1 VGPRSALI
9 KEHSEVKRHTALTT
23 GLGLVVALTGVFGLT
38 ACGSDDGGSAGGSS
52 SQEQASESDIAED
65 LENARTAVA
74 DALAE
79 DDSWAQIMLASDVQ
93 APTVKY
99 GLLVV
104 PYTFSDAASRIQ
116 GTIDIE
122 DGKYTIEGDSAA
134 TDKTWQI
141 DQDGTITE
149 VTE

>member
-1 VGPRSALI
+1 M
-9 KEHSEVKRHTALTT
+9 KRNKALTT
-23 GLGLVVALTGVFGLT
+23 GLSLVVALTGVFGLA
-38 ACGSDDGGSAGGSS
+38 ACGSDDSGSTGGTSS
-52 SQEQASESDIAED
+52 EQQAASESDIAED
-65 LENARTAVA
+65 LENARKAVA

-104 PYTFSDAASRIQ
+104 PYTYSDAASRIQ
-116 GTIDIE
+116 GTITIDG
-122 DGKYTIEGDSAA
+122 GKYTIDGDSAA
-134 TDKTWQI
+134 TGQTWQI

>member
-1 VGPRSALI
+1 
-9 KEHSEVKRHTALTT
+9 VKSNKVLST
-23 GLGLVVALTGVFGLT
+23 GLGLMIAVTGAFGLT
-38 ACGSDDGGSAGGSS
+38 ACGSDDSGTGTS
-52 SQEQASESDIAED
+52 SESTQAAVDVTED

-79 DDSWAQIMLASDVQ
+79 DDSWAQIMLASDVE

-104 PYTFSDAASRIQ
+104 PYSFSDAASRVQ
-116 GTIDIE
+116 GTVTIT
-122 DGKYTIEGDSAA
+122 DGDYTIEADSAA
-134 TDKTWQI
+134 TGLTWQI

-149 VTE
+149 VTK

>member
-1 VGPRSALI
+1 VKRNKALTSALGI
-9 KEHSEVKRHTALTT
+9 A
-23 GLGLVVALTGVFGLT
+23 VALTGVFGLT
-38 ACGSDDGGSAGGSS
+38 ACGSDDSGSGGSS
-52 SQEQASESDIAED
+52 AGEQAASESDIAED

-79 DDSWAQIMLASDVQ
+79 DDSWAQIMLASDVT

-104 PYTFSDAASRIQ
+104 PYTYSEAASRIQ
-116 GTIDIE
+116 GTVNIDG
-122 DGKYTIEGDSAA
+122 GKYTIDGDSAE
-134 TDKTWQI
+134 TGQTWQI

-149 VTE
+149 KTE

>member
-1 VGPRSALI
+1 
-9 KEHSEVKRHTALTT
+9 VKRTIITT
-23 GLGLVVALTGVFGLT
+23 GLTALIALTGAFGLAACSSGDDAASGGET
-38 ACGSDDGGSAGGSS
+38 AATTTQDVDV
-52 SQEQASESDIAED
+52 AED
-65 LENARTAVA
+65 LENARVAVA

-79 DDSWAQIMLASDVQ
+79 DDSWNQIMLASDVK

-104 PYTFSDAASRIQ
+104 PYSFSEAASRVQ
-116 GTIDIE
+116 GTITIT
-122 DGKYTIEGDSAA
+122 DGKYTIDADSAESG
-134 TDKTWQI
+134 KTWQI

>member
-1 VGPRSALI
+1 M
-9 KEHSEVKRHTALTT
+9 KRNKVLTT
-23 GLGLVVALTGVFGLT
+23 GLGVVVALSGAFGLA
-38 ACGSDDGGSAGGSS
+38 ACSSDDSGTDGGTT
-52 SQEQASESDIAED
+52 SQEQSAEVDIAED

-79 DDSWAQIMLASDVQ
+79 DDSWAQIMLASDVK

-104 PYTFSDAASRIQ
+104 PYSFSEAASRIQ
-116 GTIDIE
+116 GTVNIE
-122 DGKYTIEGDSAA
+122 DGKYTIDGDSAA
-134 TDKTWQI
+134 TGQTWQI
-141 DQDGTITE
+141 DQDGNITE

>member
-1 VGPRSALI
+1 VKRNKALTSALG
-9 KEHSEVKRHTALTT
+9 V
-23 GLGLVVALTGVFGLT
+23 VVALTGVFGLT
-38 ACGSDDGGSAGGSS
+38 ACGSDDSGSGGSS
-52 SQEQASESDIAED
+52 AGEQAASESDIAED

-79 DDSWAQIMLASDVQ
+79 DDSWAQIMLASDVT

-104 PYTFSDAASRIQ
+104 PYTYSEAASRIQ
-116 GTIDIE
+116 GTVNIDG
-122 DGKYTIEGDSAA
+122 GKYTIDGDSAE
-134 TDKTWQI
+134 TGQTWQI

>member
-1 VGPRSALI
+1 VKRNKALTSALG
-9 KEHSEVKRHTALTT
+9 V
-23 GLGLVVALTGVFGLT
+23 VVALTGVFGLT
-38 ACGSDDGGSAGGSS
+38 ACGSDDGGSSNGSS
-52 SQEQASESDIAED
+52 SGEQAASESDIAED

-79 DDSWAQIMLASDVQ
+79 DDSWAQIMLASDVS

-104 PYTFSDAASRIQ
+104 PYTASEAASRIQ
-116 GTIDIE
+116 GTVNIE
-122 DGKYTIEGDSAA
+122 DGKYTIDGDSAE
-134 TDKTWQI
+134 TGQTWQI